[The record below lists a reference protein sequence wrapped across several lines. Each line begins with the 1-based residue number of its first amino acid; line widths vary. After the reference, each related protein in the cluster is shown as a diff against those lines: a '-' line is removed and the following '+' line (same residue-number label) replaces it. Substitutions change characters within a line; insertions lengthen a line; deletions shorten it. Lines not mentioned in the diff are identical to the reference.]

1 MSISMY
7 EMSVPVFIDH
17 FEMWSGILLKGETF
31 AEIRKIDQE
40 ILVKGRLAP
49 DMYPLD
55 RQIQIGTDMVRKGIS
70 RLAVVDAPSYE
81 DSEITFSDLQERIK
95 NTVHFLQSIT
105 PEQMIGSEDKAIAFS
120 IRENEF
126 TFEKGSDYLTQWI
139 IPHFFFHMTTSY
151 NILRSNGVK
160 LGKQNFVKM

>member
-55 RQIQIGTDMVRKGIS
+55 RQIQIGTDMVRKGIA
-70 RLAVVDAPSYE
+70 RLASVDAPSYE

-95 NTVHFLQSIT
+95 NTVHFLHSIT
-105 PEQMIGSEDKAIAFS
+105 PEQMMGSEDKGIVFS

-160 LGKQNFVKM
+160 LGKRNFVKM

>member
-40 ILVKGRLAP
+40 ILIKGRLAP

-55 RQIQIGTDMVRKGIS
+55 RQIQIGTDMVRKGIA
-70 RLAVVDAPSYE
+70 RLAAVDAPSYE

-95 NTVHFLQSIT
+95 NTVHFLHSIT
-105 PEQMIGSEDKAIAFS
+105 PEQMMGSEDKGIVFS

-160 LGKQNFVKM
+160 LGKRNFVKM

>member
-55 RQIQIGTDMVRKGIS
+55 RQIQIGTDMVRKGIA
-70 RLAVVDAPSYE
+70 RLASVDAPSYE

-95 NTVHFLQSIT
+95 NTVHFLHSIT
-105 PEQMIGSEDKAIAFS
+105 PEQMIGSGDKGIVFS

-160 LGKQNFVKM
+160 LGKRNFVKM

>member
-55 RQIQIGTDMVRKGIS
+55 RQIQIGTDMVRKGIA
-70 RLAVVDAPSYE
+70 RLASVDAPSYE

-95 NTVHFLQSIT
+95 NTVHFLHSIT
-105 PEQMIGSEDKAIAFS
+105 PEQMMGSEDKGIVFS

-126 TFEKGSDYLTQWI
+126 TFEKGSDYLTQLI

-160 LGKQNFVKM
+160 LGKRNFVKM

>member
-1 MSISMY
+1 
-7 EMSVPVFIDH
+7 
-17 FEMWSGILLKGETF
+17 
-31 AEIRKIDQE
+31 
-40 ILVKGRLAP
+40 
-49 DMYPLD
+49 
-55 RQIQIGTDMVRKGIS
+55 VRKGIA
-70 RLAVVDAPSYE
+70 RLAAVDAPSYE
-81 DSEITFSDLQERIK
+81 DSEITFSELQERIK
-95 NTVHFLQSIT
+95 NTVHFLHSIT

-160 LGKQNFVKM
+160 LGKRNFVKM

>member
-40 ILVKGRLAP
+40 ILIKGRLAP

-55 RQIQIGTDMVRKGIS
+55 RQIQIGTDMVRKGIA
-70 RLAVVDAPSYE
+70 RLAAVDAPSY
-81 DSEITFSDLQERIK
+81 
-95 NTVHFLQSIT
+95 V
-105 PEQMIGSEDKAIAFS
+105 
-120 IRENEF
+120 
-126 TFEKGSDYLTQWI
+126 W
-139 IPHFFFHMTTSY
+139 
-151 NILRSNGVK
+151 
-160 LGKQNFVKM
+160 

>member
-40 ILVKGRLAP
+40 ILVKGMLAP

-55 RQIQIGTDMVRKGIS
+55 RQIQIGTDMVRKGIA
-70 RLAVVDAPSYE
+70 RLASVDAPSYE

-95 NTVHFLQSIT
+95 NTVHFLHSIT
-105 PEQMIGSEDKAIAFS
+105 PEQMMGSEDKGIVFS

-160 LGKQNFVKM
+160 LGKRNFVKM

>member
-1 MSISMY
+1 MTISMY

-55 RQIQIGTDMVRKGIS
+55 RQIQIGTDMVRKGIA
-70 RLAVVDAPSYE
+70 RLASVDAPSYE

-95 NTVHFLQSIT
+95 NTVHFLHSIT
-105 PEQMIGSEDKAIAFS
+105 PEQMMGSEDKGIVFS

-160 LGKQNFVKM
+160 LGKRNFVKM